1 VIASGARSGSTNP
14 VTVSRVGRGRG
25 KERQERLLEATIELI
40 GREGVDAVTHR
51 RVADLAKVPLGSTTY
66 YFASRDQML
75 VDALK
80 EFGRRE
86 IESLRARFAELPSGR
101 PSKRRYVDELV
112 GFLVPQVNEDP
123 WRTLA
128 QYTLLVE
135 AARRPELSEL
145 ARDWNQAWLGVL
157 KELFVSLGANQPEL
171 EARMLLAMLDGLL
184 IEQLAAPDPEFASDI
199 LRPALQRMFDI
210 AQREG
215 RGQE

>member
-1 VIASGARSGSTNP
+1 MGP
-14 VTVSRVGRGRG
+14 VTVARVERGRG
-25 KERQERLLEATIELI
+25 KERHERLLEATIELI

-80 EFGRRE
+80 EFGRQE
-86 IESLRARFAELPSGR
+86 IESLHARFAELPSGR

-112 GFLVPQVNEDP
+112 EFLVPQVNDDP

-145 ARDWNQAWLGVL
+145 ARDWNQAWLAVL
-157 KELFVSLGANQPEL
+157 KDLFVTLGANQPEL

-184 IEQLAAPDPEFASDI
+184 IEQLAAPDPAFASDV

-215 RGQE
+215 RGRGDSSSGAGA